1 MDLDTFFNS
10 VWGLPTIIGLII
22 LATVVVA
29 ILSNKLFR
37 KAVKRSL
44 ETDAGDA
51 TTLRFLQ
58 HSVSVIIYLTGLSFI
73 IYMIPSLRHIAQSL
87 LAGAGILAIVVG
99 FASQQAL
106 ANIMSG
112 LFIVMFKPYKISDR
126 IEVKTDLA
134 GVVEDINLRHTVI
147 RDFKNKRIII
157 PNSVISSEVVVN
169 SNYED
174 NKICQWIE
182 IGISYDSDIDKARDI
197 IRDEVVKHPLFI
209 DNRTEE
215 EIAAGEEKVPVKI
228 ISMGDFSVNMRAWAW
243 ASSPLDAFLMR
254 CELLESI
261 KKRFDKEGIEIP
273 FPYRTLVFKDEK
285 PGSTPEEHLSSD
297 E

>member
-1 MDLDTFFNS
+1 MDIETFFNS
-10 VWGLPTIIGLII
+10 VWGLPTIIALII
-22 LATVVVA
+22 FATVIVA

-147 RDFKNKRIII
+147 RDYKNKRIII

-182 IGISYDSDIDKARDI
+182 IGISYDSDIDKAREI
-197 IRDEVVKHPLFI
+197 IRDEVITHPLFS

-215 EIAAGEEKVPVKI
+215 EIAAGEDEVPVKV
-228 ISMGDFSVNMRAWAW
+228 ISMGDFSVNLRAWAW
-243 ASSPLDAFLMR
+243 AGSPPDAFLMR
-254 CELLESI
+254 CEVLESV

-273 FPYRTLVFKDEK
+273 FPYRTLVFKDQK
-285 PGSTPEEHLSSD
+285 PASTPQQGLRPD